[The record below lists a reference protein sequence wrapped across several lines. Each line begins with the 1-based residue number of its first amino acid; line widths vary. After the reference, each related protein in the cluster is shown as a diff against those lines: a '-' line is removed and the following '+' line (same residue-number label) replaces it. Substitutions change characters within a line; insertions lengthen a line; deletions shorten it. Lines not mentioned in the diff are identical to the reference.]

1 MHLQTGAY
9 SRRAAAL
16 CAILPLHVSGPLAAE
31 HTTEGPL
38 SGEIRYTGEV
48 WRVASGGLK
57 TGTRYLHNLDVSVG
71 VDLNRHG
78 VRGGSLFFYGLANNK
93 SELSSEL
100 IGDTQTVSN
109 IDNGEVYR
117 LFEAWFQQEIPNLG
131 YGARYKLGLIDLN
144 SEFDV
149 IETAGLF
156 LNSSHGIGPNFS
168 QTGEN
173 GPSIF
178 PSTAPAFLVDVS
190 PTQGLRLSAGIF
202 DAVPNNPDRP
212 ERHKLSLNEGAL
224 LVAEVNYTTSG
235 NLHLGLGAFAY
246 TARFEPLLAPG
257 DPVRGNSGLYGV
269 IEAPLHARLDGWIR
283 VGVANSSINPISHY
297 AGGGLV
303 LSAPFIGRPDDQMGL
318 AVAFVLNGG
327 DNKRLILAGG
337 GSPAGSET
345 EIELTYRFSLGDN
358 LALQPDLQYVINPGG
373 TGAVKNAL
381 VLGIRL
387 EIGFGLF

>member
-1 MHLQTGAY
+1 MP
-9 SRRAAAL
+9 R
-16 CAILPLHVSGPLAAE
+16 
-31 HTTEGPL
+31 
-38 SGEIRYTGEV
+38 
-48 WRVASGGLK
+48 GGLK
-57 TGTRYLHNLDVSVG
+57 TGTRYLHNLDVSIG

-78 VRGGSLFFYGLANNK
+78 VPGGSLFFYGLANNK

-190 PTQGLRLSAGIF
+190 PADGLRLSAGIF

-235 NLHLGLGAFAY
+235 NLHMGLGAFTY

-257 DPVRGNSGLYGV
+257 DPVRGNSGFYGV
-269 IEAPLHARLDGWIR
+269 IEAPLHERLDGWIR

-303 LSAPFIGRPDDQMGL
+303 LSAPFMGRPDDKVGL
-318 AVAFVLNGG
+318 AVAFVLYGG

-387 EIGFGLF
+387 EIGFGKF